1 MLLNYRERCCH
12 MSFYEKQIASE
23 KIFEGKIFRVT
34 RDKVVLSDGQE
45 RPREV
50 VLHHGGV
57 GIVPVTENGD
67 VLMVRQYRY
76 AVGRELLEIPAGKL
90 EKDEDPFEAAVRELS
105 EETGCTAGS
114 WTDLGEMYPTP
125 GYCSETLHIYLATG
139 LRYGEMHLDDG
150 ELLSVERIPMD
161 EVLGRIMKNEIR
173 DAKTVFGVMKA
184 KEILSG
190 KQEAYD
196 EQNDTDSGR

>member
-1 MLLNYRERCCH
+1 

-34 RDKVVLSDGQE
+34 RDKVILSDGQE

-76 AVGRELLEIPAGKL
+76 AVSQELLEIPAGKL
-90 EKDEDPFEAAVRELS
+90 EAGEDPFEAAVRELS
-105 EETGCTAGS
+105 EETGCSAEH

-125 GYCSETLHIYLATG
+125 GYCSEVLHIYLATG
-139 LRYGEMHLDDG
+139 LKDGEMHLDDG

-161 EVLGRIMKNEIR
+161 ELYSRILKNEIR
-173 DAKTVFGVMKA
+173 DAKTVFGFLKA
-184 KEILSG
+184 KEIVAG
-190 KQEAYD
+190 K
-196 EQNDTDSGR
+196 NGR